1 VSTRS
6 RGRRADAPIGADG
19 AELWRRVESS
29 PMAHLYVEEAYWLA
43 RGIAQGC
50 DEIFEATP
58 APTEP
63 PPANYIK
70 VDGELHLKMVRV
82 LSEAAKLRA
91 LIASRP
97 KSKEQ
102 ALSEHA
108 FQEARAQ
115 WLRTFLGGVSL
126 DAVSNARAR
135 NSVEHFDEYLDE
147 IARQTARRLINRPT
161 AVLFNMTLGRP
172 NALDVGSG
180 SVVELRVFLAS
191 DRVFVNAGYRVDFQ
205 ALRDLA
211 TAVAERLGSL
221 IGSRSH
227 DERGAFITLLTPE
240 GPP

>member
-1 VSTRS
+1 
-6 RGRRADAPIGADG
+6 
-19 AELWRRVESS
+19 
-29 PMAHLYVEEAYWLA
+29 MAHLYVEEAYWLA

-58 APTEP
+58 PPTEP

-70 VDGELHLKMVRV
+70 VDGEMHLKMVRV

-97 KSKEQ
+97 RPKEQ
-102 ALSEHA
+102 ALWEHA

-115 WLRTFLGGVSL
+115 WLQTFLHGVSL
-126 DAVSNARAR
+126 DAVSNARTR

-147 IARQTARRLINRPT
+147 IARKTARRMIDRPT
-161 AVLFNMTLGRP
+161 AVLFNITLGRP
-172 NALDVGSG
+172 NVLDVGSG

-191 DRVFVNAGYRVDFQ
+191 DRVFVNAGHRVDFQ
-205 ALRDLA
+205 ALRDQA
-211 TAVAERLGSL
+211 TAVAARLGSL
-221 IGSRSH
+221 NGSQSLN
-227 DERGAFITLLTPE
+227 ERGASIILLTPQ